1 MFSTFA
7 IRGFMNSYYVTLWLL
22 LASIPANAIQSSGII
37 DDALFEIVSE
47 SVSGARAKEDVKQI
61 IQNHRVQATKGY
73 SNAAKYI
80 KEELKAAGI
89 TKVKTHKYKS
99 NGKKRYNAYTS
110 PMSWTV
116 KSGILNMVEPY
127 EMNLADYTAVPTSLT
142 TLSNGGSWE
151 GELIDVGSG
160 LKDEDYEDISV
171 EGKIVFAYGY
181 AGRVHRQAVIKR
193 KALGVVIRPSDSDR
207 VAMRD
212 AVRYNGLWP
221 KWDERK
227 KVGFGFQLSRANSE
241 ELMNLLDSGEKIIVN
256 AEVDAKLHSG
266 ELVIIS
272 AVIKG
277 RQKDSG
283 QFVLIAHLDHYK
295 PGANDNASGSASL
308 LEIARTLNK
317 LISSGTIERPRRSIR
332 FLWVPE
338 HFGTMAYLTK
348 DRDELEGAICGIN
361 LDMVGEN
368 TKLTDTRL
376 DVILTPASAATF
388 FNDLIVEVVKEVKRK
403 EPSSSKGSDNLFE
416 YDLKKFRLGS
426 DHDMLND
433 PLIGIPTVAL
443 GYWSDRY
450 HHTNEDSYDKI
461 DATTLKRN
469 MIIGAYSALWIANA
483 GDEEADKLTI
493 LTFAKA
499 RERII
504 QLGLEGSLSLKIND
518 SQEKIKH
525 LTDRIDLQTE
535 VDNNALMSIRKLR
548 SGESSMED
556 MYRVALDEL
565 GKSEKTLMLSRI
577 GKASSKDHRIV
588 TGSTARIPKRKF
600 IGPVSDSYADIWF
613 SEHLGEDYKW
623 YSEVKIS
630 NLDLIRYETVNFM
643 NGKRNISQIHKLVS
657 AELGRYDVKIT
668 EIIID
673 NLSKLG
679 LIEWVKL
686 K

>member
-1 MFSTFA
+1 
-7 IRGFMNSYYVTLWLL
+7 
-22 LASIPANAIQSSGII
+22 
-37 DDALFEIVSE
+37 
-47 SVSGARAKEDVKQI
+47 
-61 IQNHRVQATKGY
+61 
-73 SNAAKYI
+73 
-80 KEELKAAGI
+80 
-89 TKVKTHKYKS
+89 
-99 NGKKRYNAYTS
+99 
-110 PMSWTV
+110 
-116 KSGILNMVEPY
+116 
-127 EMNLADYTAVPTSLT
+127 
-142 TLSNGGSWE
+142 
-151 GELIDVGSG
+151 
-160 LKDEDYEDISV
+160 
-171 EGKIVFAYGY
+171 
-181 AGRVHRQAVIKR
+181 
-193 KALGVVIRPSDSDR
+193 
-207 VAMRD
+207 
-212 AVRYNGLWP
+212 
-221 KWDERK
+221 
-227 KVGFGFQLSRANSE
+227 
-241 ELMNLLDSGEKIIVN
+241 
-256 AEVDAKLHSG
+256 
-266 ELVIIS
+266 
-272 AVIKG
+272 
-277 RQKDSG
+277 
-283 QFVLIAHLDHYK
+283 
-295 PGANDNASGSASL
+295 
-308 LEIARTLNK
+308 
-317 LISSGTIERPRRSIR
+317 
-332 FLWVPE
+332 
-338 HFGTMAYLTK
+338 
-348 DRDELEGAICGIN
+348 
-361 LDMVGEN
+361 
-368 TKLTDTRL
+368 
-376 DVILTPASAATF
+376 
-388 FNDLIVEVVKEVKRK
+388 
-403 EPSSSKGSDNLFE
+403 
-416 YDLKKFRLGS
+416 
-426 DHDMLND
+426 MLND

-443 GYWSDRY
+443 GYWSDKY
-450 HHTNEDSYDKI
+450 HHTNEDSYDKV

-535 VDNNALMSIRKLR
+535 VDNNALMSIRSLR

-613 SEHLGEDYKW
+613 SENLGESYKW

-673 NLSKLG
+673 NLSKIG